1 MKTLNFKLSIV
12 AGCMVLMSLF
22 SVNEGLAQ
30 RPSRGHGG
38 GGGRPSMGGGGHGPS
53 RPSMRPPSR
62 PSGPAHGHIGR
73 PLVIGRPGF
82 GYYRPGYRPYHRP
95 YYGYYN
101 FYRPYLGLSINV
113 LPYGYYPFY
122 FGPDQFYYS
131 GGLFYRQYDN
141 SYKVVVPPV
150 GAQVPSIPS
159 DAKEVVINGQTFYE
173 YKGVYY
179 NSVQDAN
186 GKTVYVVAGKDGV
199 LNTDNNATDNNFGP
213 QVGDVVDQLPD
224 GYREVFIK
232 GEQYYVSEDGVYYEK
247 VITNDKVSYKVIGLG
262 N

>member
-1 MKTLNFKLSIV
+1 MKTLNFKLSIA
-12 AGCMVLMSLF
+12 AGCVALMSLF
-22 SVNEGLAQ
+22 SLNEALAQ
-30 RPSRGHGG
+30 RPSRGHSG
-38 GGGRPSMGGGGHGPS
+38 GGGRPSMGGGSHGPS

-62 PSGPAHGHIGR
+62 PSGPSHGHIGR
-73 PLVIGRPGF
+73 PPVHIRPGF
-82 GYYRPGYRPYHRP
+82 GHRPGYRPFHRP

-179 NSVQDAN
+179 NTTQDAN

-199 LNTDNNATDNNFGP
+199 LNTDGNTGDTNNGP
-213 QVGDVVDQLPD
+213 LVGDVVEQLPD
-224 GYREVFIK
+224 GCREVFIK

-247 VITNDKVSYKVIGLG
+247 VVTDGKVSYKVIGLG

>member
-1 MKTLNFKLSIV
+1 MKTLNLKLSII
-12 AGCMVLMSLF
+12 AGCVVLMSIF
-22 SVNEGLAQ
+22 SVNEALAQ
-30 RPSRGHGG
+30 RPSRGHSGG
-38 GGGRPSMGGGGHGPS
+38 GGGRPSMGGGGGHGSS
-53 RPSMRPPSR
+53 RPSVRPPSR
-62 PSGPAHGHIGR
+62 PSGPSHGHIGR
-73 PLVIGRPGF
+73 PPVRPGF
-82 GYYRPGYRPYHRP
+82 GYRPGFRPYHRP

-122 FGPDQFYYS
+122 FGADQFYYS

-199 LNTDNNATDNNFGP
+199 LNTDSNVADSNGGP
-213 QVGDVVDQLPD
+213 QVGDLVDQLPD
-224 GYREVFIK
+224 GSREVFIK

-247 VITNDKVSYKVIGLG
+247 IVTDGKVSYKVIGLG